1 MELFIPSLSLLLVAV
16 AVAFYVLPKF
26 APVILVSG
34 SAVVLAIAIYFH
46 LSKFG
51 VAEYERATW
60 YHNLRKYV
68 AYVMIGAIL
77 LGAYGFYAMNNAGSS
92 SPMPAIT
99 TPAMPAIGMPTVG
112 GGFDSVMRTASSRI
126 GELMRKGRISTD

>member
-1 MELFIPSLSLLLVAV
+1 MELFILSLTFLLTAV

-34 SAVVLAIAIYFH
+34 SAIVLAIALYFH

-51 VAEYERATW
+51 VSEYERGTW

-68 AYVMIGAIL
+68 SYVMIAAVM

-92 SPMPAIT
+92 SPIPSIT
-99 TPAMPAIGMPTVG
+99 TPAMPAISMPTVG
-112 GGFDSVMRTASSRI
+112 GGLDSVMRTASSRI